1 MKAKIGPGSFWAA
14 AALAL
19 ALAGCGSKGAGN
31 NAAPVS
37 KAPLQQIAAP
47 SGSDWT
53 QVVSE
58 TPQGGFRM
66 GNPNAP
72 VKLVEYASLSC
83 PYCARFDAEGVPTL
97 RDKYV
102 KSGQVS
108 WEYRTYINHP
118 TDPAVAVLVHCQ
130 GPQTFFALADQLY
143 ATQEQWFGKLVDF
156 SEKQPQQYQ
165 QQQNMPPLQR
175 NATIAQITGLD
186 EFFRQRG
193 MPSSKIQS
201 CLADQAM
208 LDKVAAITDLGN
220 KDGIGG
226 TPNFVINGKTQA
238 PDVAD
243 WKSLEPIL
251 RAAIK

>member
-1 MKAKIGPGSFWAA
+1 MKAKIGMMA

-19 ALAGCGSKGAGN
+19 ALGGCGSKGGTGN
-31 NAAPVS
+31 ATQASN
-37 KAPLQQIAAP
+37 APLTQVPAP
-47 SGSDWT
+47 NGGDWT

-58 TPQGGFRM
+58 TPEHGYRM

-83 PYCARFDAEGVPTL
+83 PFCANFDREGVPTL

-130 GPQTFFALADQLY
+130 GPATFFALADQLY
-143 ATQEQWFGKLVDF
+143 ASQEQWYGKLVAYPK
-156 SEKQPQQYQ
+156 EQYDQ
-165 QQQNMPPLQR
+165 LQNVPPLQR
-175 NATIAQITGLD
+175 NAQIAQITGLD

-208 LDKVAAITDLGN
+208 LDQVAGITDLGN
-220 KDGIGG
+220 KDNITG
-226 TPNFVINGKTQA
+226 TPNFMINGKLQA
-238 PDVAD
+238 EAGD
-243 WKSLEPIL
+243 WKTLEPLL
-251 RAAIK
+251 RAAIP

>member
-1 MKAKIGPGSFWAA
+1 MKAKIGPKSLWAA

-19 ALAGCGSKGAGN
+19 GVAGCGSKDGGA
-31 NAAPVS
+31 NATQVS
-37 KAPLQQIAAP
+37 NAPLQQIATP

-83 PYCARFDAEGVPTL
+83 PYCARFDAEGVPIL

-130 GPQTFFALADQLY
+130 GPETFFALADQLY
-143 ATQEQWFGKLVDF
+143 ATQEQWFGKLVAY
-156 SEKQPQQYQ
+156 PQDQYQ
-165 QQQNMPPLQR
+165 QLQNVPPLQR
-175 NATIAQITGLD
+175 NAAIAHITGLD
-186 EFFRQRG
+186 DFFRQRG
-193 MPSSKIQS
+193 MPTSKIQS

-226 TPNFVINGKTQA
+226 TPNFVINGKTQSS
-238 PDVAD
+238 DVAD